1 MEQIA
6 EYYVT
11 LKPTH
16 DKGRNADG
24 MHHIAFVEDPAI
36 EEIGI
41 YLNAH
46 DSRIVADEDIQK
58 KILEYLKSC
67 GQEVPSHWREVTDEE
82 YLAAREV
89 ELTTDP
95 TSRESYNDLS
105 DPKGGGQWLVR
116 YKYFGP
122 RDDRNRTFCAEV
134 LSLSRIYTEE
144 EIQNGLSNPE
154 FGNYSIFDYKGS
166 YGCRHVW
173 KRQIYYEDY
182 EDDEVRKVGFVPRVV
197 SRLDDTDATTLN
209 AYLSKDEKM
218 QVVAPLLIPEKKVFR
233 NDELGRYYMIFSKE
247 TITELREIAHQKG
260 ILMSKNLF
268 KDTHDGG
275 IAPSYILD
283 EWQIEDENDKAYTE
297 YGFNIQRCPVGTWI
311 VMSQIT
317 DKEYWKKEIKLNKKH
332 AYSIEALINLSIIK
346 MSAIQEFGDV
356 VVFNKKGEFLIL
368 QRHENDDYEPNKICF
383 AGGKIEKGEDIKV
396 GALRELREETGINET
411 DARFIQTIENSNGS
425 KSHYFA
431 VTTNQQFTPS
441 DEHKAMSWVKNLDSI
456 PKEMFIEGD
465 KERLVNIIKLVKM
478 AETQKVVLP
487 DGEHLINGTI
497 YVVQGGEV
505 VSTKEVTEQQEE
517 VIEEVAENA
526 VESMTVH
533 TEAKPE
539 EQMSV
544 HTEEPK
550 PATEM
555 EAVVPTPEAPAEDE
569 RVSKLESQ
577 MGEMVTEIATLRAML
592 ETPAPVEDVEVQM
605 SGSLWRSIAALR
617 SKK

>member
-24 MHHIAFVEDPAI
+24 MHHIAYVEDPAI

-46 DSRIVADEDIQK
+46 DSRIVADEEIQK
-58 KILEYLKSC
+58 NILEYLRGC
-67 GQEVPSHWREVTDEE
+67 GQEVPAHWREVTDEE

-116 YKYFGP
+116 YKYTGP

-134 LSLSRIYTEE
+134 LSLGRIYTEE

-247 TITELREIAHQKG
+247 TITELREIAHNKG

-283 EWQIEDENDKAYTE
+283 EWLIESENDKAYTD
-297 YGFNIQRCPVGTWI
+297 YGFNPQRCPIGTWM

-346 MSAIQEFGDV
+346 MQ
-356 VVFNKKGEFLIL
+356 
-368 QRHENDDYEPNKICF
+368 
-383 AGGKIEKGEDIKV
+383 
-396 GALRELREETGINET
+396 
-411 DARFIQTIENSNGS
+411 
-425 KSHYFA
+425 
-431 VTTNQQFTPS
+431 
-441 DEHKAMSWVKNLDSI
+441 
-456 PKEMFIEGD
+456 
-465 KERLVNIIKLVKM
+465 KM
-478 AETQKVVLP
+478 AETTEKVVLP

-517 VIEEVAENA
+517 VIEEVAEKA
-526 VESMTVH
+526 VETMSAE
-533 TEAKPE
+533 TEVKPE
-539 EQMSV
+539 EQLSV
-544 HTEEPK
+544 QTEEPK
-550 PATEM
+550 PVTEM
-555 EAVVPTPEAPAEDE
+555 ETAAPAPEAAAEDD
-569 RVSKLESQ
+569 RMSKLESQ
-577 MGEMVTEIATLRAML
+577 MGEMVTEIATLRAMI

-617 SKK
+617 NKK

>member
-1 MEQIA
+1 VEQIA

-46 DSRIVADEDIQK
+46 DSRIVADEDTQK
-58 KILEYLKSC
+58 KILDYLQSC

-95 TSRESYNDLS
+95 TSRESYNDLP

-116 YKYFGP
+116 YKYTGP

-144 EIQNGLSNPE
+144 EIQNGLFNPE

-247 TITELREIAHQKG
+247 TITELREIAHNKG
-260 ILMSKNLF
+260 VLMSKNLF

-275 IAPSYILD
+275 VAPSYILD
-283 EWQIEDENDKAYTE
+283 EWQTESENDKAYTE

-317 DKEYWKKEIKLNKKH
+317 DKEYWKKEIKGNKKY
-332 AYSIEALINLSIIK
+332 AYSIEALINLTIIK
-346 MSAIQEFGDV
+346 MQ
-356 VVFNKKGEFLIL
+356 
-368 QRHENDDYEPNKICF
+368 
-383 AGGKIEKGEDIKV
+383 
-396 GALRELREETGINET
+396 
-411 DARFIQTIENSNGS
+411 
-425 KSHYFA
+425 
-431 VTTNQQFTPS
+431 
-441 DEHKAMSWVKNLDSI
+441 
-456 PKEMFIEGD
+456 
-465 KERLVNIIKLVKM
+465 KM

-517 VIEEVAENA
+517 VIEEVAEKA
-526 VESMTVH
+526 VETMTVH

-544 HTEEPK
+544 HTEVKPEEQMSVHYDEPK
-550 PATEM
+550 PVTEM
-555 EAVVPTPEAPAEDE
+555 EAAVPTPEAPAEDE

-577 MGEMVTEIATLRAML
+577 MGEMVTEVATLRAML

>member
-1 MEQIA
+1 VEQIA

-24 MHHIAFVEDPAI
+24 MHHIAYVEDPAI

-46 DSRIVADEDIQK
+46 DSRIVADEDTQK
-58 KILEYLKSC
+58 KILDYLQSC

-95 TSRESYNDLS
+95 TSRESYNDLP

-116 YKYFGP
+116 YKYFTPNGSP
-122 RDDRNRTFCAEV
+122 VIETTREFCREV
-134 LSLSRIYTEE
+134 IALGRIYTEE

-247 TITELREIAHQKG
+247 TITELREIAHNKG
-260 ILMSKNLF
+260 VLMSKNLF

-283 EWQIEDENDKAYTE
+283 EWQTESEDDKAYTE
-297 YGFNIQRCPVGTWI
+297 YGFNIQRCPVGTWM

-317 DKEYWKKEIKLNKKH
+317 DKEYWKKEIKGNKKY
-332 AYSIEALINLSIIK
+332 AYSIEALINLTIIK
-346 MSAIQEFGDV
+346 MQ
-356 VVFNKKGEFLIL
+356 
-368 QRHENDDYEPNKICF
+368 
-383 AGGKIEKGEDIKV
+383 
-396 GALRELREETGINET
+396 
-411 DARFIQTIENSNGS
+411 
-425 KSHYFA
+425 
-431 VTTNQQFTPS
+431 
-441 DEHKAMSWVKNLDSI
+441 
-456 PKEMFIEGD
+456 
-465 KERLVNIIKLVKM
+465 KM

-517 VIEEVAENA
+517 VIEEVAEKA
-526 VESMTVH
+526 VETMTVH
-533 TEAKPE
+533 TGVKPE

-544 HTEEPK
+544 HTEVKPEEQMSVHYDEPK
-550 PATEM
+550 PVTEM
-555 EAVVPTPEAPAEDE
+555 EAAVPTPEAPAEDE

-577 MGEMVTEIATLRAML
+577 MGEMVTEVATLRAML

-617 SKK
+617 NKK

>member
-1 MEQIA
+1 VEQIA

-58 KILEYLKSC
+58 KILEYLRGC

-95 TSRESYNDLS
+95 TSRESYNDLP

-116 YKYFGP
+116 YKYFTPNGSP
-122 RDDRNRTFCAEV
+122 VIETTREFCREV
-134 LSLSRIYTEE
+134 IALGRIYTEE

-247 TITELREIAHQKG
+247 TITELREIAHNKG
-260 ILMSKNLF
+260 VLMSKNLF

-283 EWQIEDENDKAYTE
+283 EWQTESENDKAYTE

-317 DKEYWKKEIKLNKKH
+317 DKEYWKKEIKGNKKY
-332 AYSIEALINLSIIK
+332 AYSIEALINLTIIK
-346 MSAIQEFGDV
+346 MQ
-356 VVFNKKGEFLIL
+356 
-368 QRHENDDYEPNKICF
+368 
-383 AGGKIEKGEDIKV
+383 
-396 GALRELREETGINET
+396 
-411 DARFIQTIENSNGS
+411 
-425 KSHYFA
+425 
-431 VTTNQQFTPS
+431 
-441 DEHKAMSWVKNLDSI
+441 
-456 PKEMFIEGD
+456 
-465 KERLVNIIKLVKM
+465 KM

-517 VIEEVAENA
+517 VIEEVAEKA
-526 VESMTVH
+526 VETMTVH
-533 TEAKPE
+533 TGVKPE

-544 HTEEPK
+544 HTEVKPEEQMSVHYDEPK
-550 PATEM
+550 PVTEM
-555 EAVVPTPEAPAEDE
+555 EAAVPTPEAPAEDE

-577 MGEMVTEIATLRAML
+577 MGEMVTEVATLRAML

-617 SKK
+617 NKK

>member
-1 MEQIA
+1 VEQIA

-46 DSRIVADEDIQK
+46 DSRIVADEDTQK
-58 KILEYLKSC
+58 KILDYLQSC

-95 TSRESYNDLS
+95 TSRESYNDLP

-116 YKYFGP
+116 YKYFTPNGSP
-122 RDDRNRTFCAEV
+122 VIETTREFCREV
-134 LSLSRIYTEE
+134 IALGRIYTEE

-247 TITELREIAHQKG
+247 TITELREIAHNKG
-260 ILMSKNLF
+260 VLMSKNLF

-275 IAPSYILD
+275 VAPSYILD
-283 EWQIEDENDKAYTE
+283 EWQTESENDKAYTE
-297 YGFNIQRCPVGTWI
+297 YGFNIQRCPVGTWM

-317 DKEYWKKEIKLNKKH
+317 DKEYWKKEIKGNKKY
-332 AYSIEALINLSIIK
+332 AYSIEALINLTIIK
-346 MSAIQEFGDV
+346 MQ
-356 VVFNKKGEFLIL
+356 
-368 QRHENDDYEPNKICF
+368 
-383 AGGKIEKGEDIKV
+383 
-396 GALRELREETGINET
+396 
-411 DARFIQTIENSNGS
+411 
-425 KSHYFA
+425 
-431 VTTNQQFTPS
+431 
-441 DEHKAMSWVKNLDSI
+441 
-456 PKEMFIEGD
+456 
-465 KERLVNIIKLVKM
+465 KM

-517 VIEEVAENA
+517 VIEEVAEKA
-526 VESMTVH
+526 VETMTVH

-544 HTEEPK
+544 HTEVKPEEQMSVHYDEPK
-550 PATEM
+550 PVTEM
-555 EAVVPTPEAPAEDE
+555 EAAVPTPEAPAEDE

-577 MGEMVTEIATLRAML
+577 MGEMVTEVATLRAML

-617 SKK
+617 NKK

>member
-1 MEQIA
+1 VEQIA

-46 DSRIVADEDIQK
+46 DSRIVADEDIQN

-95 TSRESYNDLS
+95 TSRESYNDLP

-116 YKYFGP
+116 YKYFTPNGSP
-122 RDDRNRTFCAEV
+122 VIETTREFCREV
-134 LSLSRIYTEE
+134 IALGRIYTEE

-247 TITELREIAHQKG
+247 TITELREIAHNKG
-260 ILMSKNLF
+260 VLMSKNLF

-283 EWQIEDENDKAYTE
+283 EWQTESEDDKAYTE
-297 YGFNIQRCPVGTWI
+297 YGFNIQRCPVGTWM

-317 DKEYWKKEIKLNKKH
+317 DKEYWKKEIKGNKKY
-332 AYSIEALINLSIIK
+332 AYSIEALINLTIIK
-346 MSAIQEFGDV
+346 MQ
-356 VVFNKKGEFLIL
+356 
-368 QRHENDDYEPNKICF
+368 
-383 AGGKIEKGEDIKV
+383 
-396 GALRELREETGINET
+396 
-411 DARFIQTIENSNGS
+411 
-425 KSHYFA
+425 
-431 VTTNQQFTPS
+431 
-441 DEHKAMSWVKNLDSI
+441 
-456 PKEMFIEGD
+456 
-465 KERLVNIIKLVKM
+465 KM

-517 VIEEVAENA
+517 VIEEVAEKA
-526 VESMTVH
+526 VETMTVHTGVKPEEQMSVH

-544 HTEEPK
+544 HYDEPK
-550 PATEM
+550 PVTEM

-577 MGEMVTEIATLRAML
+577 MGEMVTEVATLRAML

>member
-1 MEQIA
+1 VEQIA

-46 DSRIVADEDIQK
+46 DSRIVADEDTQK
-58 KILEYLKSC
+58 KILDYLQSC

-95 TSRESYNDLS
+95 TSRESYNDLP

-116 YKYFGP
+116 YKYFTPNGSP
-122 RDDRNRTFCAEV
+122 VIETTREFCREV
-134 LSLSRIYTEE
+134 IALGRIYTEE

-247 TITELREIAHQKG
+247 TITELREIAHNKG
-260 ILMSKNLF
+260 VLMSKNLF

-283 EWQIEDENDKAYTE
+283 EWQTESEDDKAYTE
-297 YGFNIQRCPVGTWI
+297 YGFNIQRCPVGTWM

-317 DKEYWKKEIKLNKKH
+317 DKEYWKKEIKGNKKY
-332 AYSIEALINLSIIK
+332 AYSIEALINLTIIK
-346 MSAIQEFGDV
+346 MQ
-356 VVFNKKGEFLIL
+356 
-368 QRHENDDYEPNKICF
+368 
-383 AGGKIEKGEDIKV
+383 
-396 GALRELREETGINET
+396 
-411 DARFIQTIENSNGS
+411 
-425 KSHYFA
+425 
-431 VTTNQQFTPS
+431 
-441 DEHKAMSWVKNLDSI
+441 
-456 PKEMFIEGD
+456 
-465 KERLVNIIKLVKM
+465 KM

-517 VIEEVAENA
+517 VIEEVAEKA
-526 VESMTVH
+526 VETMTVH
-533 TEAKPE
+533 TGVKPE

-544 HTEEPK
+544 HTEVKPEEQMSVHYDEPK
-550 PATEM
+550 PVTEM
-555 EAVVPTPEAPAEDE
+555 EAAVPTPEAPAEDE

-577 MGEMVTEIATLRAML
+577 MGEMVTEVATLRAML

-617 SKK
+617 NKK

>member
-1 MEQIA
+1 VEQIA

-46 DSRIVADEDIQK
+46 DSRIVADEDTQK
-58 KILEYLKSC
+58 KILDYLQSC

-95 TSRESYNDLS
+95 TSRESYNDLP

-116 YKYFGP
+116 YKYFTPNGSP
-122 RDDRNRTFCAEV
+122 VIETTREFCREV
-134 LSLSRIYTEE
+134 IALGRIYTEE

-247 TITELREIAHQKG
+247 TITELREIAHNKG
-260 ILMSKNLF
+260 VLMSKNLF

-283 EWQIEDENDKAYTE
+283 EWQTESEDDKAYTE
-297 YGFNIQRCPVGTWI
+297 YGFNIQRCPVGTWM

-317 DKEYWKKEIKLNKKH
+317 DKEYWKKEIKGNKKY
-332 AYSIEALINLSIIK
+332 AYSIEALINLTIIK
-346 MSAIQEFGDV
+346 MQKWQKH
-356 VVFNKKGEFLIL
+356 KKLFYLMASISL
-368 QRHENDDYEPNKICF
+368 T
-383 AGGKIEKGEDIKV
+383 
-396 GALRELREETGINET
+396 EL
-411 DARFIQTIENSNGS
+411 
-425 KSHYFA
+425 
-431 VTTNQQFTPS
+431 
-441 DEHKAMSWVKNLDSI
+441 
-456 PKEMFIEGD
+456 
-465 KERLVNIIKLVKM
+465 
-478 AETQKVVLP
+478 
-487 DGEHLINGTI
+487 
-497 YVVQGGEV
+497 
-505 VSTKEVTEQQEE
+505 
-517 VIEEVAENA
+517 
-526 VESMTVH
+526 SM
-533 TEAKPE
+533 
-539 EQMSV
+539 
-544 HTEEPK
+544 
-550 PATEM
+550 
-555 EAVVPTPEAPAEDE
+555 
-569 RVSKLESQ
+569 
-577 MGEMVTEIATLRAML
+577 
-592 ETPAPVEDVEVQM
+592 
-605 SGSLWRSIAALR
+605 
-617 SKK
+617 

>member
-1 MEQIA
+1 VEQIA

-46 DSRIVADEDIQK
+46 DSRIVADEDTQK
-58 KILEYLKSC
+58 KILDYLQSC

-95 TSRESYNDLS
+95 TSRESYNDLP

-116 YKYFGP
+116 YKYFTPNGSP
-122 RDDRNRTFCAEV
+122 VIETTREFCREV
-134 LSLSRIYTEE
+134 IALGRIYTEE

-247 TITELREIAHQKG
+247 TITELREIAHNKG
-260 ILMSKNLF
+260 VLMSKNLF

-275 IAPSYILD
+275 VAPSYILD
-283 EWQIEDENDKAYTE
+283 EWQTESENDKAYTE
-297 YGFNIQRCPVGTWI
+297 YGFNIQRCPVGTWM

-317 DKEYWKKEIKLNKKH
+317 DKEYWKKEIKGNKKY
-332 AYSIEALINLSIIK
+332 AYSIEALINLTIIK
-346 MSAIQEFGDV
+346 MQ
-356 VVFNKKGEFLIL
+356 
-368 QRHENDDYEPNKICF
+368 
-383 AGGKIEKGEDIKV
+383 
-396 GALRELREETGINET
+396 
-411 DARFIQTIENSNGS
+411 
-425 KSHYFA
+425 
-431 VTTNQQFTPS
+431 
-441 DEHKAMSWVKNLDSI
+441 
-456 PKEMFIEGD
+456 
-465 KERLVNIIKLVKM
+465 KM

-517 VIEEVAENA
+517 VIEEVAEKA
-526 VESMTVH
+526 VETMTVH
-533 TEAKPE
+533 TGVKPE

-544 HTEEPK
+544 HTEVKPEEQMSVHYDEPK
-550 PATEM
+550 PVTEM
-555 EAVVPTPEAPAEDE
+555 EAAVPTPEAPAEDE

-577 MGEMVTEIATLRAML
+577 MGEMVTEVATLRAML

-617 SKK
+617 NKK

>member
-1 MEQIA
+1 VEQIA

-24 MHHIAFVEDPAI
+24 MHHIAYVEDPAI

-46 DSRIVADEDIQK
+46 DSRIVADEDTQK
-58 KILEYLKSC
+58 KILDYLQSC

-95 TSRESYNDLS
+95 TSRESYNDLP

-116 YKYFGP
+116 YKYFTPNGSP
-122 RDDRNRTFCAEV
+122 VIETTREFCREV
-134 LSLSRIYTEE
+134 IALGRIYTEE

-247 TITELREIAHQKG
+247 TITELREIAHNKG
-260 ILMSKNLF
+260 VLMSKNLF

-275 IAPSYILD
+275 VAPSYILD
-283 EWQIEDENDKAYTE
+283 EWQTESENDKAYTE

-317 DKEYWKKEIKLNKKH
+317 DKEYWKKEIKGNKKY
-332 AYSIEALINLSIIK
+332 AYSIEALINLTIIK
-346 MSAIQEFGDV
+346 MQ
-356 VVFNKKGEFLIL
+356 
-368 QRHENDDYEPNKICF
+368 
-383 AGGKIEKGEDIKV
+383 
-396 GALRELREETGINET
+396 
-411 DARFIQTIENSNGS
+411 
-425 KSHYFA
+425 
-431 VTTNQQFTPS
+431 
-441 DEHKAMSWVKNLDSI
+441 
-456 PKEMFIEGD
+456 
-465 KERLVNIIKLVKM
+465 KM

-517 VIEEVAENA
+517 VIEEVAEKA
-526 VESMTVH
+526 VETMTVH

-544 HTEEPK
+544 HTEVKPEEQMSVHYDEPK
-550 PATEM
+550 PVTEM
-555 EAVVPTPEAPAEDE
+555 EAAVPTPEAPAEDE

-577 MGEMVTEIATLRAML
+577 MGEMVTEVATLRAML

-617 SKK
+617 NKK

>member
-1 MEQIA
+1 VEQIA

-58 KILEYLKSC
+58 KILEYLRGC

-95 TSRESYNDLS
+95 TSRESYNDLP

-116 YKYFGP
+116 YKYFTPNGSP
-122 RDDRNRTFCAEV
+122 VIETTREFCREV
-134 LSLSRIYTEE
+134 IALGRIYTEE

-247 TITELREIAHQKG
+247 TITELREIAHNKG
-260 ILMSKNLF
+260 VLMSKNLF

-283 EWQIEDENDKAYTE
+283 EWQTESEDDKAYTE
-297 YGFNIQRCPVGTWI
+297 YGFNIQRCPVGTWM

-317 DKEYWKKEIKLNKKH
+317 DKEYWKKEIKGNKKY
-332 AYSIEALINLSIIK
+332 AYSIEALINLTIIK
-346 MSAIQEFGDV
+346 MQ
-356 VVFNKKGEFLIL
+356 
-368 QRHENDDYEPNKICF
+368 
-383 AGGKIEKGEDIKV
+383 
-396 GALRELREETGINET
+396 
-411 DARFIQTIENSNGS
+411 
-425 KSHYFA
+425 
-431 VTTNQQFTPS
+431 
-441 DEHKAMSWVKNLDSI
+441 
-456 PKEMFIEGD
+456 
-465 KERLVNIIKLVKM
+465 KM

-517 VIEEVAENA
+517 VIEEVAEKA
-526 VESMTVH
+526 VETMTVH
-533 TEAKPE
+533 TEVKPE

-544 HTEEPK
+544 HTEVKPEEQMSVHYDEPK
-550 PATEM
+550 PVTEM
-555 EAVVPTPEAPAEDE
+555 EAAVPTPEAPAEDE

-577 MGEMVTEIATLRAML
+577 MGEMVTEVATLRAML

-617 SKK
+617 NKK